1 MNDWII
7 LAVIYAAVFISSP
20 LIAVFH
26 ELGHALAYLVLTK
39 PRKIDIYIGSYG
51 SRKNVLR
58 FNAGKLRFYV
68 KKSFPFVWGIGL
80 CRSYKAETDYKKYIV
95 ILLAGVV
102 FTLVSAG
109 IIALIAF
116 TAHAHILVQIACYIF
131 LGFSFLS
138 LLGNL
143 IPREIIGAYDNL
155 LNSDGKQLIFAL
167 KIKNSLPG
175 YIAATKSLRN
185 KDYDG
190 AVTELKA
197 VLAAVPKN
205 REILTLII
213 PLALESRR
221 FDDAACAINILESM
235 APLSN
240 DVMFYRGGLQ
250 SLTGRHDEAINTYS
264 EVIRKDK
271 NHILALTNIGY
282 ELVEK
287 GAHQVA
293 KRALD
298 RAIKLKPTFPQP
310 YANLAYSKIIQ
321 GELKEGK
328 RLIDTCLELNE
339 YIADAYKAL
348 GLYHLKLKDKANASA
363 NFEKAVALDATID
376 LTIHLEELASL
387 QEQTS
392 VAIFKTVSTNQ
403 PNTSAKS

>member
-1 MNDWII
+1 MNDWVV

-39 PRKIDIYIGSYG
+39 PRRIDIYIGSYG

-68 KKSFPFVWGIGL
+68 KKSFPFVRGIGL
-80 CRSYKAETDYKKYIV
+80 CRSYKAETDYKKYVV
-95 ILLAGVV
+95 ILLAGVA
-102 FTLVSAG
+102 FTLISAG

-131 LGFSFLS
+131 LSFSFLS

-143 IPREIIGAYDNL
+143 IPREIIGSFDNKL
-155 LNSDGKQLIFAL
+155 DSDGKQLLFTL
-167 KIKNSLPG
+167 KIKNRLPD
-175 YIAATKSLRN
+175 YVSAIKSLKNR
-185 KDYDG
+185 DYVE
-190 AVTELKA
+190 AVANLKL
-197 VLAAVPKN
+197 VLAGVPKN
-205 REILTLII
+205 REVLNLLIPI
-213 PLALESRR
+213 ALEAGQL
-221 FDDAACAINILESM
+221 DDAASTIATLEGM
-235 APLSN
+235 GPLSN
-240 DVMFYRGGLQ
+240 DVLFYKGGLQ
-250 SLTGRHDEAINTYS
+250 SLRRQHEEAINTYS
-264 EVIRKDK
+264 EVIKKDK

-310 YANLAYSKIIQ
+310 YANLAYSKIMQ
-321 GELKEGK
+321 GDLKEGK

-363 NFEKAVALDATID
+363 NFEKAAALDGTID
-376 LTIHLEELASL
+376 LTVHLEELASL
-387 QEQTS
+387 QEQT
-392 VAIFKTVSTNQ
+392 
-403 PNTSAKS
+403 